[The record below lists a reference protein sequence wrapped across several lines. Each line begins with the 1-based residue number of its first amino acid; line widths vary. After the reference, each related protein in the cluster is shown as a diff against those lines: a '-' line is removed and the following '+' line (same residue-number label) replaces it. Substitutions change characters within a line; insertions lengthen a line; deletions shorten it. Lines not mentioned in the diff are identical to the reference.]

1 MNTQTQ
7 IAQILNVA
15 PADILEIREWAWV
28 YWVHV
33 SGKRPTMIS
42 KKAIAPA
49 VKIYTLITYGIRADF
64 EILPHCAKI
73 AYTDARRTQYEV
85 TTHTIARRRWRSL
98 QSRGF
103 MQAA

>member
-7 IAQILNVA
+7 IAQILNVT

-33 SGKRPTMIS
+33 SGKRPTMVS
-42 KKAIAPA
+42 KQAMIAAPK
-49 VKIYTLITYGIRADF
+49 VYTLITYGIRAEF

-73 AYTDARRTQYEV
+73 AYTDSQQTQYEV
-85 TTHTIARRRWRSL
+85 TTITIARRRWMTL
-98 QSRGF
+98 KSRGF

>member
-1 MNTQTQ
+1 MNTQSQ

-42 KKAIAPA
+42 KKAVIANRT
-49 VKIYTLITYGIRADF
+49 YTLITYGIRAEF
-64 EILPHCAKI
+64 VILPHCAKI
-73 AYTDARRTQYEV
+73 AYIDSRQTQYEV
-85 TTHTIARRRWRSL
+85 CTHTTARKRWMSL
-98 QSRGF
+98 KSRGF

>member
-7 IAQILNVA
+7 IAQLLNVA

-33 SGKRPTMIS
+33 SGKRPTMVS
-42 KKAIAPA
+42 KRAVTTAPK
-49 VKIYTLITYGIRADF
+49 VYTLITYGIRAEF
-64 EILPHCAKI
+64 EVLPHCVKI
-73 AYTDARRTQYEV
+73 AYIDSRRAQYEV
-85 TTHTIARRRWRSL
+85 TTHTIARKRWQSL
-98 QSRGF
+98 KTRGF